1 MESGEA
7 TIDALLE
14 RARQGDKAAR
24 DQLLEIHRER
34 LRRMVALRMDR
45 RLCARV
51 DPSDIVQEALTEAD
65 LHLRD
70 YLRDRPLPF
79 YLWLRRLAWERIV
92 AMSRHHIQA
101 QKRSI
106 AREEVCSLA
115 LPEESALDL
124 ADRLASR
131 GSSPSERLA
140 QKELRDRVQAALLAL
155 AEHDREV
162 LVLRYLEQ
170 HSTKET
176 AAVLGVSAGGVKS
189 RLMRALM
196 RLRELLDD
204 PVAEMRP

>member
-1 MESGEA
+1 MDSGEA

-14 RARQGDKAAR
+14 RARQGDREAR

-51 DPSDIVQEALTEAD
+51 DPSDIVQEALTEAN
-65 LHLRD
+65 LHLPD

-101 QKRSI
+101 RKRSI
-106 AREEVCSLA
+106 AREETCSLA

-124 ADRLASR
+124 ANRLAAR

-170 HSTKET
+170 LSTKET

-204 PVAEMRP
+204 PIAEMRP